1 MCLVVFLYEMFS
13 EVYFEKIISDLA
25 ELISDFTQKEETETN
40 KAKLSKKKIKMQT
53 HSTDE
58 MKQRFL
64 ALFYLLFFFSFFY
77 VNTIK

>member
-1 MCLVVFLYEMFS
+1 MFS

-40 KAKLSKKKIKMQT
+40 KAKLNKKKIKMQT

-64 ALFYLLFFFSFFY
+64 ALFYLLFFFSFFLC
-77 VNTIK
+77 